1 MRAVVALISTLLLGA
16 CAGGT
21 FGADAVRDPVDA
33 SSSSVDSAHLPFVLA
48 LEGEGL
54 RAFDAVT
61 GSSRPIPFGTPR
73 ADVLNILQTSQ
84 GNPPQEQGENLD
96 CNLTYA
102 TWADGLTVSFAQDRF
117 VGWFVRAGSGAW
129 TTASGIGVGST
140 RAELE
145 SVYQVQVQATSL
157 GTEFAIGEMGGTLD
171 SSGADARVIHL
182 WAGQVC
188 LAR

>member
-1 MRAVVALISTLLLGA
+1 MRTVVALISTLLLAA
-16 CAGGT
+16 CAGGAFDT
-21 FGADAVRDPVDA
+21 DAVRDPIDA
-33 SSSSVDSAHLPFVLA
+33 SPSSVDNASMPFVLA

-54 RAFDAVT
+54 RAFDTTT
-61 GSSRPIPFGTPR
+61 GSSRPIPFGTPQ
-73 ADVLNILQTSQ
+73 ADVLNILQASQ

-96 CNLTYA
+96 CNLAYA
-102 TWADGLTVSFAQDRF
+102 AWADGLSVSFANDRF

-129 TTASGIGVGST
+129 TTVSGIGIGST

-157 GTEFAIGEMGGTLD
+157 GTEFVIGEMAGTLD
-171 SSGADARVIHL
+171 SSTADARVVRL